1 MAHRLPKHG
10 SKLICMIYHTQNNNF
25 ELIIVTIL
33 LSAKIYDFLKS
44 SNYVVLD
51 RAGQSTL
58 FKLDK

>member
-33 LSAKIYDFLKS
+33 LSAKIYDFLKTS
-44 SNYVVLD
+44 IMFLYTIDLKYINSLSY
-51 RAGQSTL
+51 G
-58 FKLDK
+58 